1 MRSAEKLR
9 TIFLLALCFNY
20 SFHAQVTELKQSTA
34 EAFQHYVQLTEARM
48 QGKVADRSIA

>member
-48 QGKVADRSIA
+48 QGKVADRSIT